1 MHFSSMMSCLC
12 FLFHPPIALTR
23 STDSASMFGDLG
35 DKDRVSL
42 GLSRTDLEE
51 LMEVSQAAIGDE
63 DVRKLEEV
71 MMMLTE
77 EEMEKLTSMSDQDLE
92 EFYDEKLRKH
102 VQISKEGNEDS
113 RNMLFR
119 VGDELVE
126 LKGLSDEDMKSIMS
140 TSDKLITKEELNNL
154 KDFTKR
160 MSEED
165 LDLITKMT
173 DEELEHFYED
183 NIAMKHQRHRRETD
197 EDDFLSRTDPKGF
210 EEDSLRISQ
219 SKMKR
224 EAYPEPASE
233 PIDPPNEDSKPTETL
248 TKEENFLDEYV
259 KRFR

>member
-1 MHFSSMMSCLC
+1 MNFSSIISCLC

-23 STDSASMFGDLG
+23 SADSMFGDLG
-35 DKDRVSL
+35 DRHRANL
-42 GLSRTDLEE
+42 GLSHTDLEE

-63 DVRKLEEV
+63 DVRRLEEV
-71 MMMLTE
+71 MLMLTE
-77 EEMEKLTSMSDQDLE
+77 DEMEQLTSMSDEDLE
-92 EFYDEKLRKH
+92 KFYDEKLRKH
-102 VQISKEGNEDS
+102 DKVSKERNEDS
-113 RNMLFR
+113 RSILFR
-119 VGDELVE
+119 IGDELVE
-126 LKGLSDEDMKSIMS
+126 LEGLSNEDMKSIMS

-165 LDLITKMT
+165 LNLITSMT
-173 DEELEHFYED
+173 DEELEHFYQD
-183 NIAMKHQRHRRETD
+183 NIAMKNQRLRRETD
-197 EDDFLSRTDPKGF
+197 EDDFLSRTELKGF

-233 PIDPPNEDSKPTETL
+233 PVDPSHEDSQPSETA
-248 TKEENFLDEYV
+248 TKEENFLNEYV

>member
-1 MHFSSMMSCLC
+1 MNFSSLMSCLC

-23 STDSASMFGDLG
+23 SADSASMFGDLG

-42 GLSRTDLEE
+42 GLSHTDLEE

-63 DVRKLEEV
+63 DVRRLEEV
-71 MMMLTE
+71 MMMMTE
-77 EEMEKLTSMSDQDLE
+77 EEMEKLTSMSDEDLE
-92 EFYDEKLRKH
+92 EFYNEKLRKH
-102 VQISKEGNEDS
+102 DKVSKERNEDS
-113 RNMLFR
+113 RNILFR
-119 VGDELVE
+119 IGDELVE
-126 LKGLSDEDMKSIMS
+126 LEGLSNEDMRSIMS

-165 LDLITKMT
+165 LNLITSMT
-173 DEELEHFYED
+173 DEELEHFYQD
-183 NIAMKHQRHRRETD
+183 NIAMKNQRHRRETD
-197 EDDFLSRTDPKGF
+197 EDDFLSRTEPKGF

-219 SKMKR
+219 SKVKR

-233 PIDPPNEDSKPTETL
+233 PVDPSYEDSQPSVTA
-248 TKEENFLDEYV
+248 TKEENFLNEYV